1 MSHELNKLTG
11 TPDAPK
17 RAVLDADLDLPI
29 QGFKGTPDEIERQW
43 FEKIYTGRGDTQ
55 KQLTLRAVLMG
66 GVLGMFMSISNLYTT
81 LKLGWSFGVAITAC
95 VLSFVIWNAIR
106 SLWGGRL
113 SQMTILENNCMQ
125 STATAA
131 GSSTGAAIGMAFGA
145 LLLIDGAHQPW
156 YVVAAF
162 TLFTAALGVFLAIPM
177 KRQMVNQEQLKFP
190 SGIAAAE
197 TLRSLYSKGAEAM
210 KKAYALLVTLVA
222 GGLVGLLRTYG
233 TLAEQFRTSGRP
245 QVWLEKLQGLL
256 FIPEALNFPQ
266 WLNPIPRGQMTG
278 LAFEPSVL
286 LIGAGM
292 ITGLRVSLS
301 MLLGAVLLYF
311 VVTPQLVVMDLTHAR
326 LAGYVPS
333 FMPGPNGDFN
343 PTRWALWGG
352 TSIMVFSSLATVA
365 LQWRTIARAFTLF
378 KKSDRPAHTAAM
390 DAIEVPA
397 SWMVAG
403 LIPITIGMVLVQ
415 SLAFHISIVLG
426 LIAVALSFVASL
438 VCCRA
443 TGETDTT
450 PIGAMGKLTQLL
462 YAALPGAK
470 GIASI
475 NLMAAGV
482 TASAGG
488 AAADLLTDLKSGYIL
503 GANPRKQFIAQFVGV
518 FFGTVAI
525 VPAWYAMVP
534 NKQALEAFNPPATYM
549 WKAVADLL
557 TQGLHMLPVT
567 AIWAIVIG
575 ALVGVALP
583 VAGKL
588 FPKTD
593 PYLPSAMGLGLS
605 WVMVFQNSLS
615 FALGAVLVAAWSK
628 LNKKG
633 SDLYYVPVAS
643 GLIAGESLIA
653 ALIAIACT
661 VVGLLAVR

>member
-1 MSHELNKLTG
+1 M
-11 TPDAPK
+11 
-17 RAVLDADLDLPI
+17 
-29 QGFKGTPDEIERQW
+29 
-43 FEKIYTGRGDTQ
+43 
-55 KQLTLRAVLMG
+55 
-66 GVLGMFMSISNLYTT
+66 
-81 LKLGWSFGVAITAC
+81 
-95 VLSFVIWNAIR
+95 
-106 SLWGGRL
+106 
-113 SQMTILENNCMQ
+113 
-125 STATAA
+125 
-131 GSSTGAAIGMAFGA
+131 
-145 LLLIDGAHQPW
+145 
-156 YVVAAF
+156 
-162 TLFTAALGVFLAIPM
+162 
-177 KRQMVNQEQLKFP
+177 
-190 SGIAAAE
+190 
-197 TLRSLYSKGAEAM
+197 
-210 KKAYALLVTLVA
+210 
-222 GGLVGLLRTYG
+222 
-233 TLAEQFRTSGRP
+233 
-245 QVWLEKLQGLL
+245 WLEKLQGLL
-256 FIPEALNFPQ
+256 FIPEAVNFPQ

-278 LAFEPSVL
+278 LVFEPSVL

-301 MLLGAVLLYF
+301 MLLGSVLLYF
-311 VVTPQLVVMDLTHAR
+311 VVAPQLVVMDLTHVHAGGLRALVRAQAQRRFQSHPLGAYGAAPRSWSSPASPRWRSSGAR
-326 LAGYVPS
+326 WPAPS
-333 FMPGPNGDFN
+333 P
-343 PTRWALWGG
+343 
-352 TSIMVFSSLATVA
+352 SS
-365 LQWRTIARAFTLF
+365 RRRE
-378 KKSDRPAHTAAM
+378 RPAHSAAM

-397 SWMVAG
+397 SWLVAG
-403 LIPITIGMVLVQ
+403 LIPITIGMVIVQ
-415 SLAFHISIVLG
+415 YLAFHVSILLG
-426 LIAVALSFVASL
+426 LIAVALSFVVSL

-503 GANPRKQFIAQFVGV
+503 GANPRKQFIAQFVGI
-518 FFGTVAI
+518 FFGLVAI
-525 VPAWYAMVP
+525 VPAWFAMVP
-534 NKQALEAFNPPATYM
+534 NKKALEAFNPPATYM

-588 FPKTD
+588 FPKAE

-615 FALGAVLVAAWSK
+615 FAIGAVLVAAWTR

-633 SDLYYVPVAS
+633 SDLYYVPIAS

-653 ALIAIACT
+653 AIIAIACT
-661 VVGLLAVR
+661 VVGLLAAK